1 MIKKIFVGVL
11 LAGVFGL
18 LVFGAVNRTLAKTAE
33 NEYQTT
39 SQNLAAGNGNDHDKN
54 LVAAGEQGNGAG
66 DGSGPIQE
74 NRSTNLNLSDNNSQS
89 SQFAGGSGNGQG
101 GQAGNGQGGQ
111 NEEAPGDGTSTGIA
125 EVEEWLTIE
134 GTVSSTDPDLWVV
147 TLYDG
152 TSLEIEGRALSFLDE
167 LGFTVSVGDN
177 LSLQVFLEDGEYE
190 IGQIENLTTSEIAV
204 IREESGRPLWA
215 GGSRGG
221 R

>member
-18 LVFGAVNRTLAKTAE
+18 LVFGAVNRTLAKTTD

-39 SQNLAAGNGNDHDKN
+39 GQNITAGNGNNQDNN
-54 LVAAGEQGNGAG
+54 LVAGELQGNGAG

-74 NRSTNLNLSDNNSQS
+74 NRSTNLKLSNNNSQS
-89 SQFAGGSGNGQG
+89 SQSAGGSGNGQG
-101 GQAGNGQGGQ
+101 GPS
-111 NEEAPGDGTSTGIA
+111 ETAPGDGTSTGIA

-134 GTVSSTDPDLWVV
+134 GTVASTDPDLWIV
-147 TLYDG
+147 TLSDG
-152 TSLEIEGRALSFLDE
+152 TSLEIEGRALSFLTD
-167 LGFTVSVGDN
+167 LGFTVSVNDD
-177 LSLQVFLEDGEYE
+177 LSLQVFLEDDEYE

-221 R
+221 H